1 MATRSET
8 VPPSARNRGIVP
20 SSFFVD
26 SIEKVG
32 DRAIGGGGF
41 ADVWKGCFHVE
52 VGELRVAN
60 FVALKILRTFKNA
73 TAAKALK
80 QVSQIHLSVELFI

>member
-1 MATRSET
+1 MAIRSEI
-8 VPPSARNRGIVP
+8 VFSVARNRGIVP

-26 SIEKVG
+26 NIEKVG

-52 VGELRVAN
+52 VGEPSAARP
-60 FVALKILRTFKNA
+60 VALKILRTFKNV

-80 QVSQIHLSVELFI
+80 QVSRIHPSDELFI